1 MTSPAHK
8 TAPATPTET
17 AAPLPA
23 PRAGLPAPV
32 DPVPVG
38 PVSPAAAGG
47 PRAMQILQDEA
58 TRQKALDTMKRR
70 ATLLLVAATVLF
82 VVARVLETRWAWIG
96 YIRATMEAAMVGGLA
111 DWFAVTALF
120 RHPLGIPIPHTAIV
134 PARKDRVG
142 RTLGAFV
149 QRNFL
154 SRDVI
159 ERRMRSLEV
168 GRRLAEWL
176 ADPANARTIARSVA
190 GAMSSA
196 AEMLREEDVQEV
208 IDRSLADRVRSM
220 RLAPLI
226 GKVLGVITED
236 DRHQELLDE
245 VIVLASRTV
254 NDNAELI
261 RQRIEQETPWWVPAA
276 IDEKI
281 FKRVLGAIQRLL
293 TELAKDPQH
302 PLRSRFD
309 ESLHRFVD
317 RLNTSPELAAR
328 VDAWKE
334 EFLDNEA
341 ARRFSLSLWQEAKDA
356 LARYVSNPEAAA
368 PGAMEH
374 ALTTFGQKALNDEEL
389 LAKLD
394 DFAINVA
401 LYLVSRYQDEVG
413 ELIAT
418 TVASWDPELTSKRV
432 ELAIGRDLQFIRIN
446 GTIVGGLAGLLIYV
460 ISSFFK

>member
-1 MTSPAHK
+1 MSNPAPG
-8 TAPATPTET
+8 TPA
-17 AAPLPA
+17 ASPA
-23 PRAGLPAPV
+23 PRIPPTRPQAPASIAPAPAG
-32 DPVPVG
+32 PVG
-38 PVSPAAAGG
+38 PASAGG
-47 PRAMQILQDEA
+47 ARAMQILQDEA
-58 TRQKALDTMKRR
+58 TRQAQLDAMKRR

-82 VVARVLETRWAWIG
+82 VVSRALEARWAWLAFV
-96 YIRATMEAAMVGGLA
+96 RATMEAAMVGGLA

-159 ERRMRSLEV
+159 ERRLRSLEV
-168 GRRLAEWL
+168 GRRMAEWL
-176 ADPANARTIARSVA
+176 AEPANARTISRSA
-190 GAMSSA
+190 AEAMSSA
-196 AEMLREEDVQEV
+196 AAMLRDEDVQEV
-208 IDRSLADRVRSM
+208 IDRSLATRVRSM
-220 RLAPLI
+220 HLAPLL

-261 RQRIEQETPWWVPAA
+261 RQRIEQETPWWIPSA
-276 IDEKI
+276 IDDKI
-281 FKRVLGAIQRLL
+281 FKRVLRSIQRLL
-293 TELAKDPQH
+293 TELSADDKH
-302 PLRSRFD
+302 PLRKRFD
-309 ESLHRFVD
+309 DGLRRFIE
-317 RLNTSPELAAR
+317 RLNSSPELAAR

-334 EFLDNEA
+334 DFLDNEA

-356 LARYVSNPEAAA
+356 LARYVANPDSAA
-368 PGAMEH
+368 PGAIEH
-374 ALTTFGQKALNDEEL
+374 ALTTFGQKAIDDDEL

-394 DFAINVA
+394 DFAVNIAV
-401 LYLVSRYQDEVG
+401 YLVARYQDEVG
-413 ELIAT
+413 ELIAS

-460 ISSFFK
+460 VSSFFK